1 MNALTPRLSGTPIP
15 AVASTEPTEFTFMFG
30 DQPIRGLAFGDKPV
44 FLTQDV
50 AEALFYRDAANLNR
64 LLKPREKGTHSVST
78 LGGIQRKSTITEAG
92 LYRAIMQRK
101 LANEAD
107 PLRRIAVER
116 FQDWVVADV
125 LPKIRRFG
133 TYSTA
138 PLPIPA
144 PVQIDVRDQQQLA
157 VIATQ
162 LIALT
167 GELKAELEDKTR
179 ALAAESQARQ
189 VTTVALS
196 EAHGRIDAQRPAV
209 LAHERLAMAEDS
221 LTLSEAAVTL
231 FVPRGRL
238 IDHLLE
244 LGYLTRFGVG
254 TRERLRCT
262 LAGNRSGWV
271 RQGPKEVQ
279 RDDGRVVPG
288 FHPYVTGAGMAGLAE
303 HFCRGVQATR
313 QPTIPG
319 V

>member
-1 MNALTPRLSGTPIP
+1 MNAQTPRLTGTPIP
-15 AVASTEPTEFTFMFG
+15 VEASQPTEFTFHFG
-30 DQPIRGLAFGDKPV
+30 DQEIRGLAFGDKAV
-44 FLTQDV
+44 FLAQDV

-64 LLKPREKGTHSVST
+64 VLKARERGTHSVST
-78 LGGIQRKSTITEAG
+78 PGGTQRKSTITEAG

-101 LANEAD
+101 LANEMD
-107 PLRRIAVER
+107 PARRIAVEK
-116 FQDWVVADV
+116 FQDWIVEDI
-125 LPKIRRFG
+125 LPQIRRMG
-133 TYSTA
+133 SYSTA

-157 VIATQ
+157 TIATQ

-167 GELKAELEDKTR
+167 GELRAELEDKTR
-179 ALAAESQARQ
+179 ALAASDQARQ

-196 EAHGRIDAQRPAV
+196 EAHEKIDAQRPAV

-238 IDHLLE
+238 IDHLLG
-244 LGYLTRFGVG
+244 LGYLTRAGVG

-262 LAGNRSGWV
+262 LAGNQSGWV

-279 RDDGRVVPG
+279 REDGRVVPG

-303 HFCRGVQATR
+303 HFCRGVKATQ
-313 QPTIPG
+313 QPLIPG